1 MTDMLKVNPDYVSL
15 LWSSFLGLVMS
26 VIGVILL
33 GIGVVWMR
41 KVVEV
46 KV

>member
-1 MTDMLKVNPDYVSL
+1 MLKVNPEYVSL
-15 LWSSFLGLVMS
+15 LWTSLLGLIMS